1 MAITAP
7 KCCPRLDE
15 VLNTGKNG
23 PKKLIRSVPADNSL
37 ETKEMG
43 VTYVLVVFTAAC
55 ISGQAVLQRT
65 S

>member
-7 KCCPRLDE
+7 KCCPWLDE

-23 PKKLIRSVPADNSL
+23 PKKLITSLPADNSL